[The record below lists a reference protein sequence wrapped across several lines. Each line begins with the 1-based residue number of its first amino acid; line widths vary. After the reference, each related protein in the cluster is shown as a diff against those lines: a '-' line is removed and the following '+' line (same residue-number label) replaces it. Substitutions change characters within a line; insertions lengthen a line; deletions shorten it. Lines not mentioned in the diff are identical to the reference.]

1 MRIKEILK
9 KAVNGNDPPAGG
21 DIAVLLRAN
30 PEEKK
35 LLYKRADAVRSR
47 RVGDEVHLRGIIE
60 FSSHC
65 VQNCMYCGLRA
76 GNRRIGRYRMVPE
89 EILAAARKA
98 AGLGLKTV
106 VLQSGQDPY
115 YTKETLVAIISAI
128 KGELDVAVT
137 LSIGIR
143 PERELAAF
151 REAGADRYLLKHE
164 TADPELFARLRPGT
178 RLEERIDCLLTLK
191 QLGYQVG
198 SGNIIGLPGQTED
211 TLVGDL
217 LLLKE
222 LDVEMAGIGPF
233 VPNPDTPLGSSP
245 GGGLEATLT
254 AIALTRLLLPHAHI
268 PATTALG
275 TMHPHGR
282 RLALQC
288 GANVVMPNVTP
299 RKYRP
304 HYSIYPNKLGYD
316 KDPEI
321 SVEEIRSFITGV
333 GRTPG
338 SGYGHSPRWCGP
350 PDGRGEG
357 NSFELQNG
365 K

>member
-1 MRIKEILK
+1 MSIEKLLEKTTTHSDSLTGEDIL
-9 KAVNGNDPPAGG
+9 A
-21 DIAVLLRAN
+21 LLRAS
-30 PEEKK
+30 PGEKEHI
-35 LLYKRADAVRSR
+35 YKRADAVRSGW
-47 RVGDEVHLRGIIE
+47 VGDEVHLRGIIE
-60 FSSHC
+60 FSNHC

-76 GNRRIGRYRMVPE
+76 GNRAVGRYRMDPG
-89 EILAAARKA
+89 EIISAARNAAAM
-98 AGLGLKTV
+98 GLKTL

-115 YTKETLVAIISAI
+115 YTKEALVAIISAI

-137 LSIGIR
+137 LSIGMR
-143 PERELAAF
+143 PGSELAAF
-151 REAGADRYLLKHE
+151 KEAGADRYLLKHE
-164 TADPELFARLRPGT
+164 TADPDLFAALRPGT
-178 RLEERIDCLLTLK
+178 VLGDRIGCLRTLK

-198 SGNIIGLPGQTED
+198 SGNIIGLPGQTAEA
-211 TLVGDL
+211 LAGDL
-217 LLLKE
+217 LLLRE

-233 VPNPDTPLGSSP
+233 VPSPDTPLGSCP

-254 AIALTRLLLPHAHI
+254 AIAITRLLLPHAHI

-316 KDPEI
+316 KDPER
-321 SVEEIRSFITGV
+321 SVKEIRSFVTGM
-333 GRTPG
+333 GRIPG

-357 NSFELQNG
+357 NGFELQG
-365 K
+365 